1 MWANQVTLESTR
13 QDTRLSVMGT
23 VLGEF
28 LDCQSGYGTMG
39 WGDISF
45 GNVQFERCM
54 SSPRINAKWGA
65 GYVSFT
71 NSKMFRTER
80 HRRLFC
86 ALNVLRDTERK
97 ITCMRSLQHFLKSHA
112 QTLVIRK
119 DEALDRVYSPCH
131 SSFLISKLQLN
142 TSQDVFCCESVL

>member
-1 MWANQVTLESTR
+1 MAAWLQRCGRDQVTLESTR

-28 LDCQSGYGTMG
+28 LDCQPGYGTVG

-54 SSPRINAKWGA
+54 SSPRVNAKWAA
-65 GYVSFT
+65 GYMSFT

-86 ALNVLRDTERK
+86 APNVLRDTERK

-119 DEALDRVYSPCH
+119 DEALEFTYPATAA
-131 SSFLISKLQLN
+131 SSFQN
-142 TSQDVFCCESVL
+142 YN